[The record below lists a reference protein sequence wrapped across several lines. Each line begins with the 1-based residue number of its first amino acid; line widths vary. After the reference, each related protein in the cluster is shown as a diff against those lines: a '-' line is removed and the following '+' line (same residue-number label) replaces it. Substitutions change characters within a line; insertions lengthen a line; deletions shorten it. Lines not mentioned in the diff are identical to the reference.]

1 MSTVR
6 RRGNQSAC
14 AQAQKN
20 HASVRLE
27 PEILDRIDALIPQLS
42 PAGRPGTRSDAV
54 RALILSGLEHL
65 KDAGSV
71 DLLKLDADTKTTR
84 GISR

>member
-1 MSTVR
+1 VR

-27 PEILDRIDALIPQLS
+27 PEILDRIDALIPQFS
-42 PAGRPGTRSDAV
+42 TARRPGTRSDAV

-65 KDAGSV
+65 KDARSV

-84 GISR
+84 GIR

>member
-1 MSTVR
+1 MR
-6 RRGNQSAC
+6 RRGNQNAC

-27 PEILDRIDALIPQLS
+27 PEILDRIDALIPRFS
-42 PAGRPGTRSDAV
+42 TAGHPGTRSDAV

-65 KDAGSV
+65 KDAESAE
-71 DLLKLDADTKTTR
+71 LLKLDADTKPTR
-84 GISR
+84 RIR